1 VVSDTPDLKDG
12 DAMKLNRLLL
22 AGIVLGGPLWFAFA
36 LDAHAQN
43 TAAVGGRGGTSFSIR
58 CPADKILT
66 GIKVDAGMWVDRIT
80 PSCAFPTSIADGG
93 WDVNGYLSKSA
104 GKWHLG
110 NREQRAGCSQG
121 YAVKGFTVKSGNYVD
136 SIAVS
141 CAKLGR
147 SWRTTS
153 TTKTLSAV
161 GGGGGTS
168 QPAKACSGD
177 MLAVGIHGKAG
188 EYVDS
193 FGLICGSIMPVAP
206 VPQAPVSGLRVSTL
220 RPTFYWTPAKKAL
233 GKYTLCVNLTAGAPC
248 SAPGTFKT
256 EVDSMST
263 SWTPPA
269 DLPFRRGERVYWGMS
284 ACNDNG
290 CRSKSAYFIP

>member
-1 VVSDTPDLKDG
+1 MQSIRKPNQLFLVSL
-12 DAMKLNRLLL
+12 
-22 AGIVLGGPLWFAFA
+22 VLGGA
-36 LDAHAQN
+36 LGLATPIDARAQN
-43 TAAVGGRGGTSFSIR
+43 TAAVGGRGGTSYSIR
-58 CPADKILT
+58 CPVDKILT
-66 GIKVDAGMWVDRIT
+66 GIKVDAGMWVDRIR
-80 PSCAFPTSIADGG
+80 PSCALATSIADGG
-93 WDVNGYLSKSA
+93 WDVNGYLTKSA

-110 NREQRAGCSQG
+110 NREQRAACGQG
-121 YAVKGFTVKSGNYVD
+121 YAVKGFKVKSGSYVD
-136 SIAVS
+136 SIVVT

-177 MLAVGIHGKAG
+177 MPAVGIHGKAG

-193 FGLICGSIMPVAP
+193 FGLICGSIMPAAP
-206 VPQAPVSGLRVSTL
+206 VPQAPINGLRVSTL
-220 RPTFYWTPAKKAL
+220 QPTFYWTPAKNAL
-233 GKYTLCVNLTAGAPC
+233 GNYTLCVNLTANAPC

-256 EVDSMST
+256 EVSSRST

-269 DLPFRRGERVYWGMS
+269 DLPFRRGERVYWSMS

-290 CRSKSAYFIP
+290 CRSRSAYFIP